1 MHVTR
6 EPNLHAFRTAL
17 DKVRVDANVS
27 YELLA
32 ERTGLHRLTVLRM
45 LRGHRGGSLESWWRI
60 ATALDADFAA
70 MVRLLD
76 EA

>member
-1 MHVTR
+1 M
-6 EPNLHAFRTAL
+6 
-17 DKVRVDANVS
+17 S

-45 LRGHRGGSLESWWRI
+45 LRGHRGGSLESWWRM